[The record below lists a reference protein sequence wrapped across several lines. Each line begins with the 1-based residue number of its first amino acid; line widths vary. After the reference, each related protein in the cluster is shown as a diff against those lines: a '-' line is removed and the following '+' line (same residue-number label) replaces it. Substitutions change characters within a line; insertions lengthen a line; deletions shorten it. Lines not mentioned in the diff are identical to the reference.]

1 MEWMRNLNILLGK
14 EKIKEKILK
23 RENDEISEI
32 PIKEYIE
39 KTEIYLFELNLKYN
53 TLKNNLN
60 DVCKNLNEKHKNC
73 LKLQDEKYYY
83 KKGNTMI
90 LFESQVIDS
99 SLLLRVLQNEET
111 YLKFLHYSISL
122 KSEEACS
129 NNLKINF
136 L

>member
-1 MEWMRNLNILLGK
+1 MEWMRNLNILLNK

-32 PIKEYIE
+32 PIKDYIE

-60 DVCKNLNEKHKNC
+60 EVCKNLNEKHKNC

-83 KKGNTMI
+83 KKGN
-90 LFESQVIDS
+90 
-99 SLLLRVLQNEET
+99 
-111 YLKFLHYSISL
+111 
-122 KSEEACS
+122 
-129 NNLKINF
+129 
-136 L
+136 